1 MLKIK
6 IEENDRI
13 VGSVDVTDRDEDGN
27 AYVILTVN
35 AVKDD
40 VSLQPERRSTVRCN
54 SDDTWLIARRALDKI
69 VRERFDR

>member
-1 MLKIK
+1 VLKIK
-6 IEENDRI
+6 IEENDRV
-13 VGSVDVTDRDEDGN
+13 VGSVNVTDRDDEGSAD
-27 AYVILTVN
+27 VILTVN

-40 VSLQPERRSTVRCN
+40 VSLQPERRSTIKCS